1 MPMDHQFLAN
11 NSTMKYNRVM
21 NKRKTSS
28 QTPSPARESSV
39 AAASSEDFGTMS
51 YGALEME
58 AAAALLML
66 RYQYDRQAMPVHS
79 TAMTRSPTPPHRLAD
94 KRTPKDQAVRT
105 PDSAQPLKKR
115 SIPTHLL
122 RRSLTPA
129 KSATKGGGSSSIVK
143 AKSRLTPVPRRNDND
158 CNKVLLKSCRNMIRE
173 FLDNQE
179 LI

>member
-1 MPMDHQFLAN
+1 
-11 NSTMKYNRVM
+11 MKYHRVM
-21 NKRKTSS
+21 NKRKTN
-28 QTPSPARESSV
+28 QTPSPARESEV
-39 AAASSEDFGTMS
+39 NIHKQDFDGRIS

-66 RYQYDRQAMPVHS
+66 RYQYDRQSVPMPS
-79 TAMTRSPTPPHRLAD
+79 TSVTRSPTPPQHIAD
-94 KRTPKDQAVRT
+94 KLTPKDQAVRT
-105 PDSAQPLKKR
+105 PDSAQPIKKR
-115 SIPTHLL
+115 SIPNHLL

-129 KSATKGGGSSSIVK
+129 KSTTNAGGSSSIVK
-143 AKSRLTPVPRRNDND
+143 AKSRLTPVPRRSEND

>member
-1 MPMDHQFLAN
+1 
-11 NSTMKYNRVM
+11 MKYHRVM
-21 NKRKTSS
+21 NKEKSS
-28 QTPSPARESSV
+28 KTPSPVRRESSII
-39 AAASSEDFGTMS
+39 AISEAKTNQHFDVPMS

-58 AAAALLML
+58 AAAALLLL
-66 RYQYDRQAMPVHS
+66 RYQYDRQSKPLNS
-79 TAMTRSPTPPHRLAD
+79 TAVTRSPTPPHLLAD
-94 KRTPKDQAVRT
+94 KRTPKDQTVRT
-105 PDSAQPLKKR
+105 PDSVQPLKKR

-129 KSATKGGGSSSIVK
+129 KSNASGGSSSIVK
-143 AKSRLTPVPRRNDND
+143 AKSRLTPVPRRIDND